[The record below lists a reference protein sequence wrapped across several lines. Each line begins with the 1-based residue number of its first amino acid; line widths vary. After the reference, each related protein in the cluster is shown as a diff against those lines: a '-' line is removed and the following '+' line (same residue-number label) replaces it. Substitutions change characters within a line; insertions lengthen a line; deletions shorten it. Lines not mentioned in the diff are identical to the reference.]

1 VRPIDFCQVA
11 VRPTVNLVLRVFW
24 LIFLAIMF
32 PMLLYYLNIEIECSA
47 VNRITYSAMRN
58 L

>member
-1 VRPIDFCQVA
+1 MLPIDFCLVA
-11 VRPTVNLVLRVFW
+11 VRPVVNLALSIFW

-32 PMLLYYLNIEIECSA
+32 PMLLYYLNIKIEYSA
-47 VNRITYSAMRN
+47 VNRIRYSAARN